1 MTSFSPS
8 PLSNERLELLYQL
21 SQTFNS
27 SLDLDQVLNT
37 VIDQVIAVTHA
48 ERGFVVLR
56 EADGALVFRAARG
69 LHQTTIDDPQFQI
82 SRGVVDQVIRD
93 GKPVLTSNAQVDSRF
108 SGRQSVS
115 ILGLSAILCAPLKV
129 RETILGAV
137 YVENRVQAGLFT
149 EDDLAFLEA
158 IAASAAISIENARL
172 YQVAVEK
179 GRMERELQLAY
190 RVQSS
195 LIPAEAPQLPGWDFC
210 AHWLPARQ
218 VSGDFYDFF
227 PTRDG
232 TLGMVVA
239 DVSDKGI
246 PAALFMANSRSL
258 VRASMMMAE
267 QPRLGLANANRLV
280 CADAADGMFLTLFY
294 GQLDPASGQ
303 LHFVNAGHN
312 PPLLYRHGKIMPA
325 ELSRTGMALGVDE
338 MADFQEGRVTL
349 QPGDLLVMFTDGLPD
364 AMDDQGRQ
372 FGMERVQAAIQQHL
386 QAPTAQLLAALLEA
400 LKAHTG
406 VAPPFD
412 DVTLVAVRRLS
423 DMV

>member
-1 MTSFSPS
+1 MTTYSPS
-8 PLSNERLELLYQL
+8 SLSNERLELLYRV

-37 VIDQVIAVTHA
+37 VIDQVIAVIHA

-56 EADGALVFRAARG
+56 EPDGALVFRVARG
-69 LHQTTIDDPQFQI
+69 MHQTTIDDPQFQV
-82 SRGVVDQVIRD
+82 SRGVVDQVIRE
-93 GKPVLTSNAQVDSRF
+93 GKPVLTSNAQADSRF

-137 YVENRVQAGLFT
+137 YVENRLQAGLFT
-149 EDDLAFLEA
+149 EEDLAFLEA

-195 LIPAEAPQLPGWDFC
+195 LIPAEAPQLEGWEFC

-227 PTRDG
+227 PTRTG
-232 TLGMVVA
+232 ALGIVVA

-258 VRASMMMAE
+258 LRASLMVAE
-267 QPRLGLANANRLV
+267 QPLQGFTNANRLV
-280 CADAADGMFLTLFY
+280 CADAADGMFLTMFY
-294 GQLDPASGQ
+294 GQLEPATGQ
-303 LHFVNAGHN
+303 MRFINAGHN
-312 PPLLYRHGKIMPA
+312 PPLLYRHGKTSPA

-338 MADFQEGRVTL
+338 MAGFQEGQVML
-349 QPGDLLVMFTDGLPD
+349 QPGDLLVLFTDGLPD
-364 AMDDQGRQ
+364 AMDDQGSE
-372 FGMERVQAAIQQHL
+372 FSMERVRAAIQARL
-386 QAPTAQLLAALLEA
+386 GEPAPQVLASLLEA
-400 LKAHTG
+400 LSAHTG
-406 VAPPFD
+406 AAPPFD
-412 DVTLVAVRRLS
+412 DVTIVIIKRC
-423 DMV
+423 